1 MKKKVFNRVRR
12 AIATNIRKG
21 KTRIKKSFQHP
32 REAPIFRNRLFHP
45 ICIYQ
50 IFFVPL
56 RPFSDSSRET
66 PDMTTNTHILTINTQ
81 LGELRELVRTLTD
94 SAVKEKMLGLMASMT
109 DEIFSAQ
116 TDFASLGTQV
126 AELSKQ
132 LYAPVVH
139 AQMGEICRYIDIDAL
154 NKVGTYS
161 LEVFD
166 KMLRQACASTA
177 KELGAFLRKYEKI
190 GYLDFHQESKKK
202 ILEHLQACYPT
213 MRPYKYKNFAA
224 CF

>member
-1 MKKKVFNRVRR
+1 
-12 AIATNIRKG
+12 
-21 KTRIKKSFQHP
+21 
-32 REAPIFRNRLFHP
+32 
-45 ICIYQ
+45 
-50 IFFVPL
+50 
-56 RPFSDSSRET
+56 
-66 PDMTTNTHILTINTQ
+66 MTTNTHILTINTQ
-81 LGELRELVRTLTD
+81 LGELRELVRTLPD

-161 LEVFD
+161 LEDFD
-166 KMLRQACASTA
+166 KMLRQACESTA
-177 KELGAFLRKYEKI
+177 KELGAFLRKYKKI
-190 GYLDFHQESKKK
+190 GYLDFHQETKKK

-224 CF
+224 SF